1 MDPLSVTAAVAGI
14 IKAALEVVKLL
25 RPYASAVQRTPSVAA
40 HVSNEIEGTRT
51 ILIGLQT
58 LAQETSGEDSRG
70 GALISINQIVV
81 ILTGGVLLFAE
92 LEGAVRGLVEPPSFP
107 PSGYLDGRRLP
118 LTQRRLKLTERMHWA
133 HREESLKPLLARLQG
148 FKVSVTA
155 VLTLLQCDSD
165 RRAEQ
170 LQLDLAANVQAL
182 LDNNRELSERMMR
195 LEDSV
200 DRSTIRRRM
209 SQAVGM
215 TPALGRT
222 ENLDLGVSKGTLSMR
237 LLTQNTSSSPYP
249 VVQSVFEFE
258 RDLQLSSVYRR
269 VRRGSMDFSFHS
281 SIARTNAWSLLS
293 DYSLADLS
301 VLSVIALPLDLSEVT
316 NSHCYIEIPHQQ
328 LASVVDEDLCLPTPA
343 PSLLEKP
350 SLLRECVRLYLQLVQ
365 IPSFS
370 ELFIWE
376 KQVQQ
381 VENGLDAS
389 VLGEGEGGS
398 GEWIWQLDLFAAL
411 KSIFQKETTHQ
422 LLIDEINRISHLEPL
437 ETSDLR
443 SDLRSKSP
451 NNISIFR
458 VLTYVSMIIGYL
470 EDGRSIDIPYDDVL
484 DKLLCRENLWSLL
497 PTETYEPAITKLVEA
512 LRVSVQDLLPLT
524 MATDML
530 ADSNREELS
539 RGYYLGTSL
548 SSYASSQID
557 LLLTLERVLWAPWCH
572 HLKDDII
579 RQWCVTAEAH
589 YKLAILNGLGTSYD
603 YLGAKV
609 RGSVQIDSVFD
620 TAEAQEIIKGDLEFT
635 FPLIAELFQDVVCF
649 FLDGRG
655 ETVDWRRQ
663 CLRVINDTI
672 LTMQNWLEQVEA
684 RHPCK
689 TLFKNGQDRQNWRYF
704 GHLILANKLRVQV
717 DGGPDDMVYVCLFE
731 RALFFL
737 EEDDLRGFELRL
749 SHLKQPI
756 TKAETSNKFQ
766 WKNLVYLS
774 DVVYH
779 IYTYRDG
786 PYYDARGRYCFQ
798 FLHKRDR
805 TIIEYSINF
814 VTEWQMVQ
822 WGDAFKRLTRS
833 SSQPIELWYDAD
845 EMGVDQGVGDDHFI
859 ICEVATRL
867 VLKKDIEKCEWITV
881 LKYISADGHALPL
894 LVVLKGKDV
903 QHQWFPRR
911 KLGL

>member
-14 IKAALEVVKLL
+14 IKAALDVVKLL

-40 HVSNEIEGTRT
+40 HVSSEIEGTRT

-58 LAQETSGEDSRG
+58 LAQEGSGEVSRG

-92 LEGAVRGLVEPPSFP
+92 LEAAVRGLVAVPSSPPSD
-107 PSGYLDGRRLP
+107 YLDGRSLSFA
-118 LTQRRLKLTERMHWA
+118 QRRLKLTERMHWA

-165 RRAEQ
+165 RRAVQ

-200 DRSTIRRRM
+200 DRSTIRPRM
-209 SQAVGM
+209 SQAVGSAAISM
-215 TPALGRT
+215 YSYDVAAEESLKDISTTPALGRT
-222 ENLDLGVSKGTLSMR
+222 QNLDLGVSKGTLSMR
-237 LLTQNTSSSPYP
+237 PLAQNTSSSPYP

-258 RDLQLSSVYRR
+258 RDLQLSFVYRR
-269 VRRGSMDFSFHS
+269 VRRDSMDFSFHS

-328 LASVVDEDLCLPTPA
+328 LTSVIDEDLCLPTPA

-376 KQVQQ
+376 KQAQQ

-398 GEWIWQLDLFAAL
+398 EGGSEEWIWHLDLFAAL

-443 SDLRSKSP
+443 SDLRPKSP
-451 NNISIFR
+451 NNISILR

-484 DKLLCRENLWSLL
+484 DKLLCRENPWSLL

-548 SSYASSQID
+548 SSYVSSQID

-589 YKLAILNGLGTSYD
+589 YKLAVLNGMGTSYN
-603 YLGAKV
+603 YLRAKV

-620 TAEAQEIIKGDLEFT
+620 TAEAQEIIKEDLEFT
-635 FPLIAELFQDVVCF
+635 FHRIAELFQDVVCI
-649 FLDGRG
+649 FLDGPG
-655 ETVDWRRQ
+655 ETVDRRRQ
-663 CLRVINDTI
+663 CLRVINGTI
-672 LTMQNWLEQVEA
+672 LTMNNRLERVEA
-684 RHPCK
+684 CHPCE
-689 TLFKNGQDRQNWRYF
+689 TLFKKGRDCGNWRYF
-704 GHLILANKLRVQV
+704 GRLILANELRVQM
-717 DGGPDDMVYVCLFE
+717 DAEIDDMRNPTVESARSYITSYFGVNGAIAE
-731 RALFFL
+731 NINMFFDRL
-737 EEDDLRGFELRL
+737 EILQIARRL
-749 SHLKQPI
+749 
-756 TKAETSNKFQ
+756 
-766 WKNLVYLS
+766 
-774 DVVYH
+774 
-779 IYTYRDG
+779 
-786 PYYDARGRYCFQ
+786 
-798 FLHKRDR
+798 
-805 TIIEYSINF
+805 
-814 VTEWQMVQ
+814 
-822 WGDAFKRLTRS
+822 
-833 SSQPIELWYDAD
+833 IELWYDAD

-867 VLKKDIEKCEWITV
+867 VLKKDIEKCE
-881 LKYISADGHALPL
+881 
-894 LVVLKGKDV
+894 
-903 QHQWFPRR
+903 
-911 KLGL
+911 